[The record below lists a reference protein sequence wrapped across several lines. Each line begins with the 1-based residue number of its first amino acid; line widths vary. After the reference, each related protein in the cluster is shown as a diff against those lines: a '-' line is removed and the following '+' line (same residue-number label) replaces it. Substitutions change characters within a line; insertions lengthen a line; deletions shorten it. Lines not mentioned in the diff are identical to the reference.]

1 MATTMKKDSFLTTIL
16 FLAALAVIGFGLKW
30 LIPLYIHYV
39 IFGV

>member
-1 MATTMKKDSFLTTIL
+1 MATTMKNDSFLTTVL
-16 FLAALAVIGFGLKW
+16 FIAALAVIGFSLKW